1 MVMVSW
7 NKMSYPWRLF
17 FWLIGYSLLLVGC
30 FVVFQ
35 YHREKYFKSEEL
47 NARLQGINSEILSHT
62 DSLTLP
68 ISTDY
73 PYEELRVSIIDTTG
87 KVIYDN
93 SLDASTTGNHIGR
106 EEIKAARRHGSGYTV
121 RRHSESTGRTYFY
134 AATLGDNG
142 YIVRTAVPYTVTL
155 TALLEADMNFIWAM
169 GAITLFMCILGYF
182 ATRRIGLHILRLN
195 HFAEK
200 AERGE
205 RIYDTA
211 PFPQD
216 ELGSI
221 SNHIV
226 RLYAELQQAI
236 ADRDKEHQEVVHQQ
250 QEKER
255 IKKQLTNNINHELK
269 TPVSSIQV
277 CIETLLG
284 HEELDNEKRREFLQ
298 RCMTNTERLKRL
310 LADVSQITR
319 LDDAPES
326 IIKERLD
333 LTELISNIAYDCEPL
348 AASRGMRIINE
359 ITCPLPFHGNPSL
372 LGSIFHNLIDNAIA
386 YSGGTWV
393 RLRLT
398 DYGTGQLVIIVS
410 DNGKGV
416 PAEHLPHLFE
426 RFYRIDKGRS
436 RASGGTGLGLSIVK
450 NAVLFHNGS
459 ITVDNRNAGGL
470 IFTIMFRETN
480 ENKTD
485 NRFGL
490 HMTTAKP
497 AR

>member
-7 NKMSYPWRLF
+7 NRISYPWRLF

-30 FVVFQ
+30 FIVFQ
-35 YHREKYFKSEEL
+35 YHREKVFKSEEL

-62 DSLTLP
+62 DSLAFP

-73 PYEELRVSIIDTTG
+73 PYENLRVSIIDTTG
-87 KVIYDN
+87 KVVYDN
-93 SLDASTTGNHIGR
+93 SLDASASDNHMGR
-106 EEIKAARRHGSGYTV
+106 EEIKAAVMYGSGYTV
-121 RRHSESTGRTYFY
+121 RRHSESTGETYFY
-134 AATLGDNG
+134 SATLGDNG

-155 TALLEADMNFIWAM
+155 SGLLKADMSFIWIM
-169 GAITLFMCILGYF
+169 GGITLIMCILGYF

-195 HFAEK
+195 RFAEM

-236 ADRDKEHQEVVHQQ
+236 SDRDKEHQEVVHQQ

-269 TPVSSIQV
+269 TPVASIQV
-277 CIETLLG
+277 CIETLLE

-326 IIKERLD
+326 IIKENLD
-333 LTELISNIAYDCEPL
+333 LGGVISDVVYDCEPL
-348 AASRGMRIINE
+348 AAEHCMSIINE
-359 ITCPLPFHGNPSL
+359 ITRPLPFHGNQSL
-372 LGSIFHNLIDNAIA
+372 LGSIFRNLIDNAIA
-386 YSGGTWV
+386 YSGGTWI
-393 RLRLT
+393 RLQLMNY
-398 DYGTGQLVIIVS
+398 DTGQFVITVS

-416 PAEHLPHLFE
+416 PDQHLPHLFE

-436 RASGGTGLGLSIVK
+436 RATGGTGLGLSIVK
-450 NAVLFHNGS
+450 NAVLFHNGT
-459 ITVDNRNAGGL
+459 ITVGNQNNGGL
-470 IFTIMFRETN
+470 IFTIIFK
-480 ENKTD
+480 NKQ
-485 NRFGL
+485 
-490 HMTTAKP
+490 
-497 AR
+497 